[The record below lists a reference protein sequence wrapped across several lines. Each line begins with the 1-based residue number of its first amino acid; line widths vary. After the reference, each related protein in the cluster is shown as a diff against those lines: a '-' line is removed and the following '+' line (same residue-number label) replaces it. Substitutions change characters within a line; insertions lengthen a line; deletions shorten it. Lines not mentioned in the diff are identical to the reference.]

1 MRSIYSI
8 VTAWSIYKVDQWTM
22 LAGLLLAGLIALT
35 GCGDEKVVLPP
46 PAGAAAGQNTF
57 LLFFTD
63 N

>member
-8 VTAWSIYKVDQWTM
+8 VTRLSIRPLYQWTM
-22 LAGLLLAGLIALT
+22 LAGLLLLGLIALT
-35 GCGDEKVVLPP
+35 GCGDESTVRPP